1 MTPPEQPRRVV
12 VTHPRTRA
20 ARPGP
25 RPAVARDLQEQTP
38 LGEVYLRALMRAQ
51 LRLGLLICGAVCLL
65 LGALPLAFA
74 LVPALHRTRLWGI
87 GLPWLVLGLPV
98 YLLLLVAGVVYVRR
112 AERNE
117 RDFADLVRRS

>member
-1 MTPPEQPRRVV
+1 MARRPKREV

-25 RPAVARDLQEQTP
+25 QHPVARDVQEQTA

-51 LRLGLLICGAVCLL
+51 LRLGLAVGAGVCLL
-65 LGALPLAFA
+65 LGALPLVFA
-74 LVPALHRTRLWGI
+74 LWPGAGLWGV

-98 YLLLLVAGVVYVRR
+98 YVLLVAAGAVYVRR

-117 RDFADLVRRS
+117 RDFAELVNRS